1 MKKDWKFIGGIIAF
15 VLITIWSGYNA
26 YDPTLWFLEAGIC
39 LVGVTILIITHHK
52 FRFTD
57 LSYAFILL
65 HMVILLVGAHYSYA
79 REPLFNWI
87 QDYFDLERNNFDKVG
102 HFAQGFIPALITR
115 ELFIRLNI
123 IQKRSWIPFLVICV
137 ALAISA
143 FYELIEWWAAGL
155 FEQSAEDFLGTQGYV
170 WDTQSDMF
178 CAMIGA
184 ISMLLI
190 LSRIQNRQIKKIAP
204 SPFKF

>member
-1 MKKDWKFIGGIIAF
+1 MKDWKFIGGIVAF

-39 LVGVTILIITHHK
+39 LVGVAILIITRRK
-52 FRFTD
+52 FRFTN

-65 HMVILLVGAHYSYA
+65 HLIILLVGAHYSYA

-87 QDYFDLERNNFDKVG
+87 QNYFELERNNFDKVG

-115 ELFIRLNI
+115 ELFIRLNV

-137 ALAISA
+137 ALSISA
-143 FYELIEWWAAGL
+143 FYELIEWWAAGV

-184 ISMLLI
+184 ITMLLL
-190 LSRIQNRQIKKIAP
+190 LSKAQNRQIKKMGSCA
-204 SPFKF
+204 S